1 MKKRTTI
8 KRTTGKRNQHQSML
22 VTEKS
27 RFLNEMPTGGELND
41 LNKGWDVDTLV
52 ESLKSSALAFLI
64 DRNIPI
70 DDVPHGSSGIFPPD
84 FAAIYEHI
92 PGASPAFTLLFEVH
106 CFSLVRNENSERAYS
121 HLLRTAQCIELISVA
136 KLEAG
141 YLAGAARVGGSE
153 KTDKKLERQKILLKH
168 YGDLRA
174 EGKPKQEAR
183 RLASLRSQI
192 PMATVKKWFSLEQ
205 IEKAYHQF
213 T

>member
-1 MKKRTTI
+1 MKKRTSITR
-8 KRTTGKRNQHQSML
+8 KTGKRNQHQSML

-27 RFLNEMPTGGELND
+27 RFLNEMPTSGELDD
-41 LNKGWDVDTLV
+41 LNKGWDVDALV

-84 FAAIYEHI
+84 FAALYDHMA
-92 PGASPAFTLLFEVH
+92 GVSSSFTLLFELY
-106 CFSLVRNENSERAYS
+106 CFSLARNDNRERAYS
-121 HLLRTAQCIELISVA
+121 HLLRAAQCIELISVA

-168 YGDLRA
+168 YGELRA

-183 RLASLRSQI
+183 RLASLRS
-192 PMATVKKWFSLEQ
+192 
-205 IEKAYHQF
+205 
-213 T
+213 

>member
-27 RFLNEMPTGGELND
+27 RFLNEMPTSGELND
-41 LNKGWDVDTLV
+41 LNKGWDVDALV

-70 DDVPHGSSGIFPPD
+70 DDAPHGSAGVLPPD
-84 FAAIYEHI
+84 VVALYEHI
-92 PGASPAFTLLFEVH
+92 AGVSSSFTLLFELY
-106 CFSLVRNENSERAYS
+106 CFSLARNDNSERAYS
-121 HLLRTAQCIELISVA
+121 HLLRAAQCIELISVA

-168 YGDLRA
+168 YGDLRS

-183 RLASLRSQI
+183 RLACARSKI
-192 PMATVKKWFSLEQ
+192 PMSTVKKWFSLEQ

>member
-27 RFLNEMPTGGELND
+27 RFLNEMPTSGELND
-41 LNKGWDVDTLV
+41 LNKGWDVDALV

-70 DDVPHGSSGIFPPD
+70 YDVPHASSGILPPD
-84 FAAIYEHI
+84 FVALYEHI
-92 PGASPAFTLLFEVH
+92 PGASPAFALLFEVY

-121 HLLRTAQCIELISVA
+121 HLLRAAQCIELISVA

-141 YLAGAARVGGSE
+141 YLAGAARVGDSE

-168 YGDLRA
+168 YGGLRA
-174 EGKPKQEAR
+174 EGKSKQEAR
-183 RLASLRSQI
+183 RLACARSKI
-192 PMATVKKWFSLEQ
+192 PMSTVKKWFSLEQ
-205 IEKAYHQF
+205 IEKAYHQV

>member
-27 RFLNEMPTGGELND
+27 RFLNEMPTSGELND
-41 LNKGWDVDTLV
+41 LNKGWDIDALV

-70 DDVPHGSSGIFPPD
+70 DDLPHGSSGILPPD
-84 FAAIYEHI
+84 FAATYDHMA
-92 PGASPAFTLLFEVH
+92 GVSSSFTLLFELY
-106 CFSLVRNENSERAYS
+106 CFSLARNDNRERAYS
-121 HLLRTAQCIELISVA
+121 HLLRAAQCIELISVA

-141 YLAGAARVGGSE
+141 YLAGAARVGDSE

-168 YGDLRA
+168 YGGLRA
-174 EGKPKQEAR
+174 EGKSKQEAR

-192 PMATVKKWFSLEQ
+192 PMATVKKWFSIEQ

>member
-27 RFLNEMPTGGELND
+27 RFLNEMPTSGKLND
-41 LNKGWDVDTLV
+41 LNKGWDVDALV

-70 DDVPHGSSGIFPPD
+70 DDVPHGSAGVLPPD
-84 FAAIYEHI
+84 FVSCYEHI
-92 PGASPAFTLLFEVH
+92 AGVSSSFTLLFELY
-106 CFSLVRNENSERAYS
+106 CFSLARNDNSERAYS
-121 HLLRTAQCIELISVA
+121 HLLRAAQCVEFVSVS

-141 YLAGAARVGGSE
+141 YLAGAARVGDSE

-168 YGDLRA
+168 YSGLRA
-174 EGKPKQEAR
+174 EGKSKQEAR
-183 RLASLRSQI
+183 RLACARSKI
-192 PMATVKKWFSLEQ
+192 PMSTVKKWFSLEQ
-205 IEKAYHQF
+205 IEKACHQF

>member
-27 RFLNEMPTGGELND
+27 RFLNEMPTSGELND
-41 LNKGWDVDTLV
+41 LNKGWDVDALV

-70 DDVPHGSSGIFPPD
+70 DDLPHGSSGILPPD
-84 FAAIYEHI
+84 FVALYEHI

-121 HLLRTAQCIELISVA
+121 HLFES
-136 KLEAG
+136 
-141 YLAGAARVGGSE
+141 GSM
-153 KTDKKLERQKILLKH
+153 H
-168 YGDLRA
+168 
-174 EGKPKQEAR
+174 
-183 RLASLRSQI
+183 
-192 PMATVKKWFSLEQ
+192 
-205 IEKAYHQF
+205 
-213 T
+213 